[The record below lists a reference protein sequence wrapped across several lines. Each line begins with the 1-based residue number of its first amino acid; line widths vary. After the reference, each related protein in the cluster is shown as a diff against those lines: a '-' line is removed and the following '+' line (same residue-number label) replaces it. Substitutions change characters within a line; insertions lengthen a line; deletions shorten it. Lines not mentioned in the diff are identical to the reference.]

1 MVRRFHCE
9 FKNCSCNKFKLH
21 CNKFKLHCNN
31 LCFNCNH
38 ANVWHSKK
46 SKPPSDYYLAFQSPR
61 EMARK
66 PIYERKNLFVR
77 IFEPTVPD
85 LPESDN
91 EIIYCEAIEI
101 LPV

>member
-1 MVRRFHCE
+1 MVKRFHCE
-9 FKNCSCNKFKLH
+9 FKNCNCNKFKLH
-21 CNKFKLHCNN
+21 CNK

-77 IFEPTVPD
+77 IFEPTVPA

>member
-21 CNKFKLHCNN
+21 CNK

>member
-9 FKNCSCNKFKLH
+9 FKSCNCNKFVVD
-21 CNKFKLHCNN
+21 CSN
-31 LCFNCNH
+31 LCLNCKH
-38 ANVWHSKK
+38 ANIWHSKK
-46 SKPPSDYYLAFQSPR
+46 SKPPNDFYLALQSPR

-66 PIYERKNLFVR
+66 PIYYRQKIFVD
-77 IFEPTVPD
+77 IFEPTVPP
-85 LPESDN
+85 LPENDN

>member
-1 MVRRFHCE
+1 MVKRFHCE
-9 FKNCSCNKFKLH
+9 FKNCN

-46 SKPPSDYYLAFQSPR
+46 SKPPNDYYLAFQSPR

-66 PIYERKNLFVR
+66 PIYEKKYFSVH
-77 IFEPTVPD
+77 IFEPTVPP
-85 LPESDN
+85 LPESDD
-91 EIIYCEAIEI
+91 EIIYCEATEV

>member
-1 MVRRFHCE
+1 
-9 FKNCSCNKFKLH
+9 
-21 CNKFKLHCNN
+21 
-31 LCFNCNH
+31 
-38 ANVWHSKK
+38 
-46 SKPPSDYYLAFQSPR
+46 
-61 EMARK
+61 MARK